1 MTDVVVANP
10 DPKVTEQQCVEL
22 RRDLVRYMRW
32 QHHPNPEDGA
42 QDAWLRGWAK
52 GGAQALEGDYNALRS
67 YFFGFAWFVAREA
80 WRPRKEGP
88 LDEKLQ
94 VPDSQRAERRLE
106 ARVLVGQL
114 LGQLEPAERR
124 LVVRYHS
131 EDRQALSRRLGIPN
145 STVRVQV
152 HRICAK
158 LQRMAAARRLAY
170 C

>member
-1 MTDVVVANP
+1 MTDDNAA
-10 DPKVTEQQCVEL
+10 EQRCMEL

-80 WRPRKEGP
+80 WRPPKEGP
-88 LDEKLQ
+88 LDENLQ
-94 VPDSQRAERRLE
+94 APDSPRQEQHLE
-106 ARVLVGQL
+106 ARLLVGQL
-114 LGQLEPAERR
+114 LSQLEPEERR

-131 EDRQALSRRLGIPN
+131 EDRQALSRRLGIPS

-158 LQRMAAARRLAY
+158 LQRIAAARRLAY